1 MKIIPYEHKV
11 QYYETDK
18 MGVVHHSN
26 YIRWFE
32 EARVDFLDQV
42 DMGYEKMEAE
52 GVICPVISV
61 ECRYQ
66 GMTRFGEVVQIFPRI
81 GKFNGIRLVVS
92 YEVRDKESG
101 ELRCTGK
108 SSHCYL
114 DESGRPVSL
123 KQACPEFYRI
133 YKEAEDLEFVSAGE

>member
-1 MKIIPYEHKV
+1 MKITPYEHKV

-18 MGVVHHSN
+18 MGIVHHSN

-42 DMGYEKMEAE
+42 DMGYEKMEE
-52 GVICPVISV
+52 MGVISPVVSV

-66 GMTRFGEVVQIFPRI
+66 GMTRFGDVVQILPCI
-81 GKFNGIRLVVS
+81 EKFNGIRLVLS
-92 YEVRDKESG
+92 YSVLDKKSG

-114 DESGRPVSL
+114 DERGKPVSL
-123 KQACPEFYRI
+123 KQACPEFYAI
-133 YKEAEDLEFVSAGE
+133 YKEAEELEFEPAP

>member
-18 MGVVHHSN
+18 MAIVHHSN

-42 DMGYEKMEAE
+42 DMGYEKMEEA
-52 GVICPVISV
+52 GVICPVVSV

-66 GMTRFGEVVQIFPRI
+66 GMTRFGESVLIYPRI
-81 GKFNGIRLVVS
+81 EKFNGVRLVVS
-92 YEVRDKESG
+92 YEVREKKTG

-114 DESGRPVSL
+114 DEKGHPVSL
-123 KQACPEFYRI
+123 KNTCPEFYEI
-133 YKEAEDLEFVSAGE
+133 YKKAENIEFE

>member
-32 EARVDFLDQV
+32 EARVDFLDKV
-42 DMGYEKMEAE
+42 DMGYERMEE
-52 GVICPVISV
+52 MGVFSPVVSV
-61 ECRYQ
+61 ECHYK
-66 GMTRFGEVVQIFPRI
+66 GMTRFGEIVQILPRI
-81 GKFNGIRLVVS
+81 EKFNGIRLIVS
-92 YEVRDKESG
+92 YEVLDKKSG

-114 DESGRPVSL
+114 DERGKPVSL
-123 KQACPEFYRI
+123 KQACPEFYEI
-133 YKEAEDLEFVSAGE
+133 YKEAEELEFIFPEE